1 MPSHSKKQ
9 HNFMEAIAHS
19 PSFAKKVG
27 VPQSVGKDYAEA
39 DKGRKFSK
47 GGDMAGNTRAKKF
60 RYGGDVVDEVSYDGS
75 PSFGTEASLRRG
87 RPLTFRELRPE
98 PRMAQNS
105 IPVEPRRPIEPPPP
119 IPVNMPRGMKKGGN
133 VKNGYADGGLT
144 MVKKDGKMVPDFA
157 ADGVGKMAKGG
168 MAESKEMIGKEVAFM
183 KKKGAPASMI
193 KHEKAEAKGM
203 KKGGSIDGCAQR
215 GKTRLK
221 YGGMC

>member
-19 PSFAKKVG
+19 PSFAKKAG
-27 VPQSVGKDYAEA
+27 VPQSVGKDFSAA

-47 GGDMAGNTRAKKF
+47 GGDM
-60 RYGGDVVDEVSYDGS
+60 
-75 PSFGTEASLRRG
+75 
-87 RPLTFRELRPE
+87 
-98 PRMAQNS
+98 
-105 IPVEPRRPIEPPPP
+105 
-119 IPVNMPRGMKKGGN
+119 
-133 VKNGYADGGLT
+133 KNCYADGGLT

-168 MAESKEMIGKEVAFM
+168 MASKMQMFEKSGKDVE
-183 KKKGAPASMI
+183 KKGMKEGS
-193 KHEKAEAKGM
+193 KADMELDKKQMKGM
-203 KKGGSIDGCAQR
+203 KKGGSIDGCATR